1 MMKRTVVLVQR
12 DSVFYARIMDDYL
25 DRREA
30 LPPYELRAKSREMA
44 LLEVRKWGPDKIVD
58 GQWNRV
64 WTPVML
70 VNGEVTR

>member
-12 DSVFYARIMDDYL
+12 DSVFYARIVNDYL

-30 LPPYELRAKSREMA
+30 LQPYELRAKSREMA
-44 LLEVRKWGPDKIVD
+44 LLEVRKWGPDRIVD
-58 GQWNRV
+58 GEWDHA

-70 VNGEVTR
+70 VKGEVQP

>member
-1 MMKRTVVLVQR
+1 MKTSRCSHPTPR
-12 DSVFYARIMDDYL
+12 PSG
-25 DRREA
+25 

-58 GQWNRV
+58 GQWNPV

-70 VNGEVTR
+70 VKGEAETEDAT